1 MKKTIIYTSILAC
14 IIIIFISCS
23 KQNNNEYS
31 AVKAKFGGRI
41 DINTLANYANQSRPS
56 YITRDNTGNNPIS
69 NAKATLGRVLFYDKQ
84 LSIDN
89 SISCGSCHKQNFAFG
104 DTAISSKGVGDGKST
119 RHSMRLM
126 NARFGNETKFF
137 WDERATS
144 LENQT
149 TQPIQNHVEM
159 GFSGQNGRPNI
170 STLLNKLQGLDY
182 YNELFTF
189 VYGDAAITETR
200 LQECLAQFIRSIQSF
215 DSKYDAGRMMV
226 AAENQPFPNFTAQEN
241 QGKDLFLTP
250 PVFDASSNRIGGG
263 LGCQGCHA
271 APEFDIDPNTG
282 NNGVIGILNTP
293 GIDINITRAPS
304 LRNLLNASG
313 TPNTPMMHTGNFE
326 TLQNVLGHY
335 GKINLVPGNTRL
347 DPRLRPNGIGQQLNL
362 NAIEVQA
369 VVAFIKTL
377 TGSAVYNDV
386 KWSDPF

>member
-1 MKKTIIYTSILAC
+1 MNKTIICTSVIT
-14 IIIIFISCS
+14 IIIITMIGCT
-23 KQNNNEYS
+23 KQGIKSYPAINEI
-31 AVKAKFGGRI
+31 FGGRI
-41 DINTLANYANQSRPS
+41 DLNRLANYANQSKPS
-56 YITRDNTGNNPIS
+56 YITRDNTGTNPIS
-69 NAKATLGRVLFYDKQ
+69 DAKATIGRILFYDKQ

-89 SISCGSCHKQNFAFG
+89 SISCASCHKQIFAFG
-104 DTAISSKGVGDGKST
+104 DTAISSKGVVNGTTT
-119 RHSMRLM
+119 RHSMRLI
-126 NARFGNETKFF
+126 NTRFGNETKFF
-137 WDERATS
+137 WDERAAS

-159 GFSGQNGRPNI
+159 GFSGQNGRPAI
-170 STLLNKLQGLDY
+170 STLLNKLQGIDY
-182 YNELFTF
+182 YNELFKF
-189 VYGDAAITETR
+189 AYGDITISEIR

-215 DSKYDAGRMMV
+215 DSKYDAGRSLV
-226 AAENQPFPNFTAQEN
+226 SSDNLPFPNFSSQEN
-241 QGKDLFLTP
+241 QGKDLFMTP
-250 PVFDASSNRIGGG
+250 PVFDGNGSRIAGG

-282 NNGVIGILNTP
+282 NNGVIGILNAP

-313 TPNTPMMHTGNFE
+313 TPNTPMMHTGNFS

-347 DPRLRPNGIGQQLNL
+347 DQRLRPNGFGQQLNL
-362 NAIEVQA
+362 NASEVQA

-377 TGSAVYNDV
+377 TGSAVYTDT